1 MNNSR
6 SQKPDFYLNVQ
17 RKEFKLNRV
26 NYYSEILKLKDL
38 DDPTNLIESIKAY
51 MQIHGWGITSTQLR
65 NIFELLK
72 GCTEKKQFTLT
83 KPRLAYI
90 GARQSKRESK
100 DLIELLSNLITD
112 MKEEQI
118 GSFKMFI
125 ESLVAYHKYFNP
137 KA

>member
-1 MNNSR
+1 MNENR
-6 SQKPDFYLNVQ
+6 NQRPDFYLNPQ
-17 RKEFKLNRV
+17 KREFKLDGV

-38 DDPTNLIESIKAY
+38 DDPSNLIESIKTY
-51 MQIHGWGITSTQLR
+51 MQKHGRSITSTQLR

-72 GCTEKKQFTLT
+72 DCTSKKELTLK

-90 GARQSKRESK
+90 AARQSKRESI
-100 DLIELLSNLITD
+100 DLVELLSHLITEI
-112 MKEEQI
+112 KEEQI
-118 GSFKMFI
+118 DSFKMFL

>member
-1 MNNSR
+1 MNNNR
-6 SQKPDFYLNVQ
+6 NQKTDFYLNVQ
-17 RKEFKLNRV
+17 RKEFKMNGI
-26 NYYSEILKLKDL
+26 NYYNEILKLKDL
-38 DDPTNLIESIKAY
+38 DDPTNLIESIKVY
-51 MQIHGWGITSTQLR
+51 MQILGRGITSTQLR
-65 NIFELLK
+65 NIFELFSD
-72 GCTEKKQFTLT
+72 CTEKRQFTLT

-90 GARQSKRESK
+90 GARQSRRESK

-118 GSFKMFI
+118 DSIKMFT